1 VTGFLLWAVLATYLH
16 LLLEWLFFATKP
28 SFLEALSASE
38 GVGVL
43 LAAPLLPA
51 GLVLGAAAVL
61 WPLHGLVPAAALVLA
76 RALLAG
82 VLTCCAFILIDNFT
96 YTLFGVGVVST
107 AGPARFAYLAL
118 LLVLFAWSYRAF
130 PLARVRARWA
140 AIVAG
145 GMLAASTVA
154 ALLQLATSP
163 SPPTLGR
170 GQAASGRRLPHIIV
184 VGGDGVNAA
193 RTSVYGYRRPTT
205 PFLERLAETSLVF
218 ENAFPNVNSSAG
230 SVASVLTGKDPLR
243 TGLLV
248 HPDILTGVDAYQ
260 HLPAILK
267 GLGYRSIH
275 VSTRLYTDP
284 FEENMQHAF
293 DVANFREHGGA
304 LRLPALP
311 GRVALAY
318 APALYF
324 LGEVQGRLKER
335 MLHAAGMR
343 TMTNALTELRSGTG
357 VSDPARIDA
366 VLDFFDR
373 ADGPVFA
380 QLHLM
385 GTHIPLAPRRPVF
398 SAGPRPAT
406 ASQHDIDI
414 LDDTVAD
421 FDRDVERI
429 VTHLERSGK
438 LQHTVLVVMSDHGW
452 LWSYARLPLLFRF
465 PGGEPRGR
473 RVENAQLIDV
483 APTLLD
489 YLGLPVPA
497 WMDGASLLEPLD
509 PMRPIVTVTVPIR
522 PTPDGPFRR
531 IDALALTLC
540 ERVLWL
546 NPRTGTLGEQTVAGY
561 AHPCPRML
569 PYDARTVAWTTLVGA
584 LRENGYD
591 VSSLPEDPPLPV
603 VRPPSVPRWKPSRRK
618 ASAAGDDGPRE
629 CVGFPCRSAP
639 SS

>member
-1 VTGFLLWAVLATYLH
+1 VTGFVVWAVLAVYLH

-43 LAAPLLPA
+43 LVAPLLPA
-51 GLVLGAAAVL
+51 GLVLAVGVLL
-61 WPLHGLVPAAALVLA
+61 WPIHRVVPAAALVLA

-82 VLTCCAFILIDNFT
+82 VLTCCALMLIDNFT
-96 YTLFGVGVVST
+96 YTLLGVGVVST
-107 AGPARFAYLAL
+107 AGPARFAYFGL
-118 LLVLFAWSYRAF
+118 LLVLFAWIYRAF
-130 PLARVRARWA
+130 PPARVRARWA

-145 GMLAASTVA
+145 GVLAVSTAA

-163 SPPTLGR
+163 SPPTFGR
-170 GQAASGRRLPHIIV
+170 DLAASGRRLPHIII

-193 RTSVYGYRRPTT
+193 RTSVYGYTRPTT
-205 PFLERLAETSLVF
+205 PFLERFAETSLIF
-218 ENAFPNVNSSAG
+218 ENAFPNVTSSAG
-230 SVASVLTGKDPLR
+230 SLASLLTGKGPLR

-293 DVANFREHGGA
+293 DIANFREHRGA
-304 LRLPALP
+304 LTLPALP

-324 LGEVQGRLKER
+324 LGEVHGRISER
-335 MLHAAGMR
+335 ALHAAGVR
-343 TMTNALTELRSGTG
+343 VMTNALADLQSGAG

-380 QLHLM
+380 HLHLM

-398 SAGPRPAT
+398 SAGPPTTRRE
-406 ASQHDIDI
+406 HNIDI
-414 LDDTVAD
+414 LDDTIAD

-429 VTHLERSGK
+429 VTHLERTGK
-438 LQHTVLVVMSDHGW
+438 LPDTVLVVMSDHGW

-497 WMDGASLLEPLD
+497 WMDGASLLEPPD
-509 PMRPIVTVTVPIR
+509 PMRSIVTVTIPIR
-522 PTPDGPFRR
+522 PMPDGPFRR
-531 IDALALTLC
+531 IDALGLTLC
-540 ERVLWL
+540 ERVFWL
-546 NPRTGTLGEQTVAGY
+546 NPRRGTLDAQAVAGY
-561 AHPCPRML
+561 AHPCPTMT

-591 VSSLPEDPPLPV
+591 VSSLPDGPQPIVWPL
-603 VRPPSVPRWKPSRRK
+603 SVPRWQPARRK
-618 ASAAGDDGPRE
+618 ASALGADGPPE
-629 CVGFPCRSAP
+629 CVGFPCRREP